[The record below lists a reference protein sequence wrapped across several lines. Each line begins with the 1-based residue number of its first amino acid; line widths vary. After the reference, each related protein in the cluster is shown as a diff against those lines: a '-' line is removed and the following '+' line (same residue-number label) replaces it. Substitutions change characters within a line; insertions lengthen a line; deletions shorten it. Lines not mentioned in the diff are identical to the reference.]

1 MKFHFTSDLTNKLCR
16 QLLGEKRLSD
26 VASQAHEIEPACDVQ
41 RVPALHNPQELQR
54 ITGVGDG
61 TTLEMELAR
70 IGPGVTHH
78 QATMAYELR
87 DAILMDGALYL
98 PRFKHGISHREKL
111 VSGLGTAAVIDDAGV
126 LAQSWLGSRYFGHWL
141 TDDVPL
147 AWMAQHLGKAV
158 GVQRPLTTSQQAYGE
173 LFGVRHLGTLPSLA
187 HVGKITVLA
196 DAYYNH
202 SKVQRWRSMRQIAAQ
217 HSTGGGPRFK
227 GVMLL
232 RGATGEARKLVNEAQ
247 LADRLRSLGFYVV
260 DPASVSLDA
269 FLAQAAGADVVVGVE
284 GSQLANGMVCL
295 KEGGSMLVLQPPFR
309 FNNIYKDICDALQNP
324 YAFVVGEA
332 RPGGFAIDPDV
343 VEVMLERLMATGPS
357 VGRNFRQ

>member
-16 QLLGEKRLSD
+16 QLLGEKRLPD

-41 RVPALHNPQELQR
+41 RVPAIHNPQELQR

-78 QATMAYELR
+78 QATVAYELR
-87 DAILMDGALYL
+87 NVILMDGALYL
-98 PRFKHGISHREKL
+98 PRFKHGISYRQKL
-111 VSGLGTAAVIDDAGV
+111 VTGLGAAAHIADAGV

-147 AWMAQHLGKAV
+147 AWMAQHLGKPV
-158 GVQRPLTTSQQAYGE
+158 GINRPLTTSQQAYGE
-173 LFGVRHLGTLPSLA
+173 LFGVQHLDVLPSLA
-187 HVGKITVLA
+187 HIGKITVLA

-217 HSTGGGPRFK
+217 RAGAGSKRFK

-232 RGATGEARKLVNEAQ
+232 RGSTGEARKLVNEAQ
-247 LADRLRSLGFYVV
+247 LADRLRKLGFYVV
-260 DPASVSLDA
+260 DPTSVSLAA
-269 FLAQAAGADVVVGVE
+269 FLAQTAGADVVVGVE

-324 YAFVVGEA
+324 YGFVVGEA
-332 RPGGFAIDPDV
+332 RPDGFYIEPDV
-343 VEVMLERLMATGPS
+343 VEDMLERMTAASGSTAANC
-357 VGRNFRQ
+357 GR